1 LFKGADISGMTVGQE
16 TLLRGAGAALLA
28 LLVSNIALSFG
39 SWFVRMADVGPV
51 AAAWWRMGLAAPI
64 LFTIAARSGE
74 KSKVNRAAWLP
85 LLLCGLFF
93 AADLAAW
100 HLGLLQ
106 TKLANANLLGNAA
119 SFLFPVYGFLIA
131 KSWPTRT
138 QGLALALAG
147 LGTLLLMGRSYEMSR
162 AHLIGDLLCLLAG
175 VFYMVFLIFIDRI
188 RGSMGPWTLLA
199 WSTVASA
206 IPLLGAAIVMGEK
219 IMPHDWTP
227 LILLAAG
234 SQIIGQ
240 GLLVAVIG
248 RLSSLVIGLAFLLQ
262 PIISAIVGFYVYG
275 ETMGPLD
282 WAGAALIAVA
292 LLLVRR

>member
-1 LFKGADISGMTVGQE
+1 MTRGQGG
-16 TLLRGAGAALLA
+16 LAIGAGAALLA
-28 LLVSNIALSFG
+28 LLISNIALSFG
-39 SWFVRMADVGPV
+39 SWFVRLADVGPV

-64 LFTIAARSGE
+64 LFVFAIKAGE
-74 KSKVNRAAWLP
+74 KARVGRAAWLP
-85 LLLCGLFF
+85 LLFCGLFF

-131 KSWPTRT
+131 KSWPTRM
-138 QGLALALAG
+138 QGLALMLAG
-147 LGTLLLMGRSYEMSR
+147 FGTLLLMGRSYELSR
-162 AHLIGDLLCLLAG
+162 AHLIGDMLCLLAG

-188 RGSMGPWTLLA
+188 RGSMGPWALLA

-206 IPLLGAAIVMGEK
+206 LPLLVAAVVMGEQ
-219 IMPHDWTP
+219 IMPRDWTP
-227 LILLAAG
+227 LFLLAAG

-248 RLSSLVIGLAFLLQ
+248 RLSPLIIGLAFLLQ
-262 PIISAIVGFYVYG
+262 PIISAIVGYYAYG

-282 WAGAALIAVA
+282 WAGAALIAAA
-292 LLLVRR
+292 LMLVRR